1 MLSRSCT
8 GVENACPVTWVQ
20 LGNLL
25 TKCVTISSPQ
35 TDELFISLKQAS
47 EYCVTIAPTFQVSI
61 TNSSES
67 ESTVTVTLQSAVHLL
82 GSAPS
87 SLPDV
92 EVTVT
97 VPAGYNNYKVPV
109 SAVWVRDL
117 PYGDYTVSSVISNLQ
132 GSTVSGELSVVASV
146 TRF

>member
-1 MLSRSCT
+1 
-8 GVENACPVTWVQ
+8 VQ

-25 TKCVTISSPQ
+25 TKCETISSPQ

-47 EYCVTIAPTFQVSI
+47 EYCVTIAPTFQLSFI
-61 TNSSES
+61 NTGES
-67 ESTVTVTLQSAVHLL
+67 DSTVTVTIQSAVHLL
-82 GSAPS
+82 DSAPS

-92 EVTVT
+92 VVTVT
-97 VPAGYNNYKVPV
+97 IPADFNGYKVPL

-117 PYGDYTVSSVISNLQ
+117 PYGDYTVSSVVAIPSAQSL
-132 GSTVSGELSVVASV
+132 SHTVSGELSVVASV